1 MLRRCLGVSQNT
13 LIPLS
18 RECKIGITASYRF
31 KDYGEVFVRIVKHC
45 KRHLEPMDRE

>member
-1 MLRRCLGVSQNT
+1 MLRSFTGYVII
-13 LIPLS
+13 IPLS
-18 RECKIGITASYRF
+18 RECRIGITTRF